1 MESIWINY
9 ENVETDQDPSWPRLV
24 NALERLCLPSSLQSL
39 TFQNRFNQSIEGVN
53 LPDNLEH
60 LSFGFRFN
68 QSLEHVTLPA
78 GLRSLTFGHNF
89 NQDLLLGLGL
99 NSRRQT
105 LLNALNWL
113 LIYFNHLSC
122 VSIALSISYNMGWH
136 QVYYP
141 EVDFG
146 VSNLT
151 GTLPTCFTSCFGQS
165 CRLRVQFPAALET
178 LAFGNDFAQSLA
190 LSATNPNNMYAACI
204 ISLE

>member
-24 NALERLCLPSSLQSL
+24 NALERVCLPSSLQSL

-122 VSIALSISYNMGWH
+122 VSIALSISYNMRWH
-136 QVYYP
+136 PVYYP
-141 EVDFG
+141 EVGFRCFQSHRYT
-146 VSNLT
+146 SNIFYLQVA
-151 GTLPTCFTSCFGQS
+151 GTIPCCSWDIGIWQWLCAKSG
-165 CRLRVQFPAALET
+165 AL
-178 LAFGNDFAQSLA
+178 GDKSK
-190 LSATNPNNMYAACI
+190 
-204 ISLE
+204 